1 MLLYRDL
8 KDIESGKTVVTL
20 RNFLID
26 FYGWDF
32 DFINY
37 SDSDESLDILSWS
50 EENDVNISHILYAIE
65 ENKNNPV
72 HLEIANYDPDD
83 EWFNGYIIVNDLK
96 LDVSCSVFMK

>member
-8 KDIESGKTVVTL
+8 KDIESGKIIVTL
-20 RNFLID
+20 RNFLMD

-37 SDSDESLDILSWS
+37 SDSDEAIDILSWS
-50 EENDVNISHILYAIE
+50 EENNVNISQILYAIE